1 MTIQAT
7 HTAAHAMAKVM
18 PPPAYFEPAL
28 AETDT
33 VPEEYLPFTVR
44 QVGNQNDLDR
54 AIRLRHLAYSR
65 HLPEFAEALKEPEAD
80 DRADDAIILL
90 AESKLDGSPIG
101 TVRIQTNLYAPLNVE
116 HSIALPDW
124 LAGKSIAEVR
134 RLAVAPGSAGRLVKM
149 VLIKAVYLYCR
160 HNHLDWI
167 LVAARPPLDRT
178 YEQLTLRDILD
189 GRSFIPLPRDNNVP
203 HRVLGGPIA
212 DLPARFTAVKH
223 PLHDFFF
230 VARHPDIDPSCYIPL
245 SREGQALRPGMSK
258 AATAQL
264 SGIN

>member
-1 MTIQAT
+1 
-7 HTAAHAMAKVM
+7 MAKVM
-18 PPPAYFEPAL
+18 PPPAYFESPL
-28 AETDT
+28 AQAQAA
-33 VPEEYLPFTVR
+33 PQEYLPFTVR

-101 TVRIQTNLYAPLNVE
+101 TVRIQTNLHAPLNVE
-116 HSIALPDW
+116 HSIALPQS

-160 HNHLDWI
+160 DNHLDWI

-178 YEQLTLRDILD
+178 YEQLTLRDLLD
-189 GRSFIPLPRDNNVP
+189 GRTFIPLPRDNNVP
-203 HRVLGGPIA
+203 HRVLGAPIV
-212 DLPARFTAVKH
+212 DLPARFAAVRH
-223 PLHDFFF
+223 PLYDFFF
-230 VARHPDIDPSCYIPL
+230 VASHSDIDPSCCAPHP
-245 SREGQALRPGMSK
+245 REGHAIHAGK
-258 AATAQL
+258 CNVATTQL

>member
-28 AETDT
+28 TETDS

-149 VLIKAVYLYCR
+149 VLLKAVYLYCR
-160 HNHLDWI
+160 DNHLDWI

-189 GRSFIPLPRDNNVP
+189 GRTFIPLPRDNNVP
-203 HRVLGGPIA
+203 HRVLGAPIA
-212 DLPARFTAVKH
+212 DLPTRFAEVKH
-223 PLHDFFF
+223 PLYSFFCITH
-230 VARHPDIDPSCYIPL
+230 HPDIDPSCYLPL
-245 SREGQALRPGMSK
+245 PREGHVPYPGTGK
-258 AATAQL
+258 ATTAQL
-264 SGIN
+264 ARIN